1 MQIQEIN
8 ISIIMSKLKQHFL
21 NVLVEQDDEI
31 DAEYNASEDETA
43 LAKRLAKD
51 EVPADALD
59 VDPAPDNVGYKA
71 EVAAAEGWIES
82 IDEFVGYLNN
92 TESGS
97 INAQVNVLDRDNS
110 VFKGIASRVSDKIAR
125 VSSDLAE
132 LKEIIAGFVISSD
145 RKAKNIKLQDSLK
158 LEELPI
164 SEQAVER
171 LSRFGFE
178 VTTVNEKTNIINMLF
193 ESEETSIRAEIN
205 EEGLV
210 NGESID
216 SYLDRLVREYNI
228 EQIVEDEEIVEEDV
242 VMDEKILKQIKD
254 IDQKLTSEWDATL
267 YAKRRELVDKMQ
279 KSYIDVAK
287 SLMNDGE

>member
-1 MQIQEIN
+1 
-8 ISIIMSKLKQHFL
+8 MSNLKQHFL
-21 NVLVEQDDEI
+21 NVLVERDDEI

-43 LAKRLAKD
+43 LANRLAKD
-51 EVPADALD
+51 EVPSDALD
-59 VDPAPDNVGYKA
+59 VEPAPSNVGYKA
-71 EVAAAEGWIES
+71 EVAAAEDWIDS
-82 IDEFVGYLNN
+82 IDGFVNYLNN
-92 TESGS
+92 TDSGS

-132 LKEIIAGFVISSD
+132 LKEIIAGFIISSD
-145 RKAKNIKLQDSLK
+145 RKAKNIKLQDSLNI
-158 LEELPI
+158 EELPI
-164 SEQAVER
+164 NEQSAER

-178 VTTVNEKTNIINMLF
+178 VTAVNEKSNIINMLF
-193 ESEETSIRAEIN
+193 ESEEVSIRAEIN
-205 EEGLV
+205 EDGLV

-216 SYLDRLVREYNI
+216 SYLDRLVKEYNI
-228 EQIVEDEEIVEEDV
+228 EQIVDDKEVVEEDV

-254 IDQKLTSEWDATL
+254 IDEKLAAEWDQDL
-267 YAKRRELVDKMQ
+267 YTKRRALVDKMQ

>member
-1 MQIQEIN
+1 
-8 ISIIMSKLKQHFL
+8 MSNLKQHFL
-21 NVLVEQDDEI
+21 NVLVEEDEI
-31 DAEYNASEDETA
+31 DAAYNASEDETA
-43 LAKRLAKD
+43 LTNRLAKD

-59 VDPAPDNVGYKA
+59 VEPAPDNVGYKA
-71 EVAAAEGWIES
+71 EVAAAETWIES
-82 IDEFVGYLNN
+82 IDEFVNYLNN
-92 TESGS
+92 TEAGS

-164 SEQAVER
+164 IEQAVEI

-178 VTTVNEKTNIINMLF
+178 VTATNEQSNIINMIF
-193 ESEETSIRAEIN
+193 ESEDTSVRVEIN
-205 EEGLV
+205 EDGLV

-216 SYLDRLVREYNI
+216 SYLDRLVKEYNI
-228 EQIVEDEEIVEEDV
+228 EQIVDDKEVVEEDV

-254 IDQKLTSEWDATL
+254 IDEKLSAEWNQDL
-267 YAKRRELVDKMQ
+267 YNKRRALVDKMQ
-279 KSYIDVAK
+279 KPYIDVAK